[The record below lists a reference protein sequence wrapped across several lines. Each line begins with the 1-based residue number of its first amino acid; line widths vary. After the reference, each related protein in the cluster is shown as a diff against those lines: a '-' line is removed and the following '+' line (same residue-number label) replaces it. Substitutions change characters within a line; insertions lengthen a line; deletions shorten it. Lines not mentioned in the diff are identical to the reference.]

1 MLDELYKKYVV
12 GMHCEVFSPWK
23 ILRAIDLS
31 IGGCLNYNGVKP
43 FDLWKDW
50 DDMKGVLYLPEQP
63 FNAVPT
69 NYIL

>member
-1 MLDELYKKYVV
+1 VLDELYKKYVA
-12 GMHCEVFSPWK
+12 GMHREVFSPWK

-31 IGGCLNYNGVKP
+31 IGGASTTMVWRRFN
-43 FDLWKDW
+43 LWEDW
-50 DDMKGVLYLPEQP
+50 DDMKEVLYLPEQP